1 MKKINLC
8 AALVCA
14 GMLSGAAQAA
24 YIVGAHTSEKGHA
37 TFSFG
42 GDTTTASASTK
53 SAAVGL
59 TGTNSIFGGDGVTA
73 GDTYIFSYTPGV
85 NADNTTF
92 APGAALGSTTNFP
105 GNGEV
110 ASGATGGAS
119 GLYNVYF
126 TVPESTNVSAQS
138 NITITSDGAPIV
150 LSAVN
155 MNNGGTGPDSDPG
168 PAFVGGAN
176 NAWWKLGSVN
186 LTAGN
191 TYSVTIAAL
200 ANTFVSQRAHAV
212 MWELAV
218 PEPSTASLALALVG
232 GLGSLGVIRRRG

>member
-1 MKKINLC
+1 
-8 AALVCA
+8 
-14 GMLSGAAQAA
+14 MLSGAAQAA

-42 GDTTTASASTK
+42 GDTTTAGASIP
-53 SAAVGL
+53 SSAVGL

-73 GDTYIFSYTPGV
+73 GDTYVFSYTPGV

-92 APGAALGSTTNFP
+92 AAGTVLGSSAGFP
-105 GNGEV
+105 GNGDL
-110 ASGATGGAS
+110 ATGATGGAS
-119 GLYNVYF
+119 GLYNVYL
-126 TVPESTNVSAQS
+126 TVPETTNISSGGS

-155 MNNGGTGPDSDPG
+155 LNNGGTGPDTNPG
-168 PAFVGGAN
+168 TAFAGGAN
-176 NAWWKLGSVN
+176 NAWYKLGTVN

-191 TYSVTIAAL
+191 TYSVTIAAI

-212 MWELAV
+212 MWGSAI
-218 PEPSTASLALALVG
+218 PEPSSASLALALVG